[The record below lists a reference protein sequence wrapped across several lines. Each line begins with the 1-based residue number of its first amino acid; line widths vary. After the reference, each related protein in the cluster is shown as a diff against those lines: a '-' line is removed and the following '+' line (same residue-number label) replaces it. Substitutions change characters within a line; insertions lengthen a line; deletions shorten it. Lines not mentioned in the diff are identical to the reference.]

1 LPTRFINAAG
11 EKRKKQ
17 RKGRKKKKKKRR
29 RTCGDLTVPRDAMA
43 SILRQSSSDAPV
55 FYYPVKK
62 MGETGENESEPR
74 VIRNGKNVES

>member
-1 LPTRFINAAG
+1 MQP
-11 EKRKKQ
+11 EKKEKSREKEGK
-17 RKGRKKKKKKRR
+17 KKKKKKRR